1 VEEEFEEVRSPL
13 ALARQYLQFRKGR
26 EALQKNEDTIKK
38 TLMTVLEES
47 GEADD
52 KGNRFYYFPESVDGV
67 QGVKRERRLSQSLDE
82 DAAMELIEKH
92 NLQNSCLENIVVLNE
107 DGLLAANFDGI
118 ISDKEMASLYD
129 EKESFAFILVKDK

>member
-1 VEEEFEEVRSPL
+1 
-13 ALARQYLQFRKGR
+13 
-26 EALQKNEDTIKK
+26 
-38 TLMTVLEES
+38 MTVLEES

-52 KGNRFYYFPESVDGV
+52 KGNRFYHFPEPVDGV